1 MEVTANLQA
10 EATTG
15 AVGPPFG
22 RGRPE
27 NGAAGTFMAELFERH
42 SKMVLGL
49 CRLLLRDRVE
59 AEDAMQQTFLSAYR
73 SILGGSVPR
82 EPAAWLATIAR
93 NESLSRIRGRMR
105 EPLADP
111 DHALAG
117 TAPDALAAAI
127 ANADL
132 RALARGIK
140 ALPRRQR
147 EALLL
152 REFSGLSYGELAVA
166 LGVSEPA
173 VESLLFRARRGLK
186 TAMAN
191 GYAALPLPVAL
202 REVLARSLAGGS
214 SAAGPIAKLAALP
227 VVVKVA
233 TGAVAVG
240 IVTAGAV
247 TADRGLSIRHS
258 RPRAHPRISARLSHG
273 PVPAPHVQAV
283 TSVSRPA
290 HGSPGSPL
298 TAAASSP
305 SPAHKVQDPSAGGDA
320 QTQAPPSSSR
330 AEHRAGGNG
339 DGQAAG
345 KAGSD
350 ASGNAGRS
358 PKSKGNGQSQA
369 LRGEVKHSSPAPAS
383 QAPKGPEA
391 ANGSGPS
398 GLNDPTQ
405 GGSGDGG
412 KGHSG
417 SGDGHSGKGG

>member
-1 MEVTANLQA
+1 MTMEATADLQA

-15 AVGPPFG
+15 AVGPLFA

-27 NGAAGTFMAELFERH
+27 NGAAGTFLAELFERH

-49 CRLLLRDRVE
+49 CRLLLRDGVE

-73 SILGGSVPR
+73 SILRGSVPR

-111 DHALAG
+111 DRALAG

-132 RALARGIK
+132 RALAKGIK

-152 REFSGLSYGELAVA
+152 REFSGLSYGELAAA

-191 GYAALPLPVAL
+191 GYVALPLPVAL
-202 REVLARSLAGGS
+202 RDLLARSLAGGS

-227 VVVKVA
+227 AIAKVM
-233 TGAVAVG
+233 TGAAAVG
-240 IVTAGAV
+240 IVTVGAV

-258 RPRAHPRISARLSHG
+258 RPRAHPRSPTRLSRG
-273 PVPAPHVQAV
+273 SVPAPSVRAV
-283 TSVSRPA
+283 TSVSRPV
-290 HGSPGSPL
+290 HGPPASAPL
-298 TAAASSP
+298 LPAAASSP
-305 SPAHKVQDPSAGGDA
+305 SPAHQVQVRSARGDA
-320 QTQAPPSSSR
+320 HPQAPPSPPR
-330 AEHRAGGNG
+330 ADHRAGGTG
-339 DGQAAG
+339 RA
-345 KAGSD
+345 
-350 ASGNAGRS
+350 ASGNASRS
-358 PKSKGNGQSQA
+358 PTSKGNGKTEA
-369 LRGEVKHSSPAPAS
+369 IRGKVNHSSAAPAS
-383 QAPKGPEA
+383 HAPKAPKA
-391 ANGSGPS
+391 AGRFGSS
-398 GLNDPTQ
+398 DPNHSNQ
-405 GGSGDGG
+405 AALGDGG
-412 KGHSG
+412 KAQSG
-417 SGDGHSGKGG
+417 SGGSHSGKSG

>member
-1 MEVTANLQA
+1 MEVTADLQA
-10 EATTG
+10 EAAAG
-15 AVGPPFG
+15 AVGPHFAPG
-22 RGRPE
+22 RLE
-27 NGAAGTFMAELFERH
+27 NGAAGTFLAELFERH

-73 SILGGSVPR
+73 SILSGRTPR

-111 DHALAG
+111 DQALAG
-117 TAPDALAAAI
+117 TAPDALATAI

-132 RALARGIK
+132 RALAKGIK

-152 REFSGLSYGELAVA
+152 REFSGLSYGELAAA

-186 TAMAN
+186 TAMSN

-202 REVLARSLAGGS
+202 RDLLARSLAGGS

-227 VVVKVA
+227 VVAKVA

-240 IVTAGAV
+240 IVTVGAV
-247 TADRGLSIRHS
+247 TADRGLLIRHS
-258 RPRAHPRISARLSHG
+258 RPRAHPRIPARLRHG
-273 PVPAPHVQAV
+273 SALTPPVRAV

-290 HGSPGSPL
+290 HSSAASPL
-298 TAAASSP
+298 
-305 SPAHKVQDPSAGGDA
+305 PAVVSNPTPTHKLREPSARGDA
-320 QTQAPPSSSR
+320 HTQAPPSPSEADR
-330 AEHRAGGNG
+330 RAGGNRN
-339 DGQAAG
+339 GQANSKG
-345 KAGSD
+345 GSD
-350 ASGNAGRS
+350 GSGY
-358 PKSKGNGQSQA
+358 PKGGSQNKGNGGTHADQSK
-369 LRGEVKHSSPAPAS
+369 GKDSSPAS
-383 QAPKGPEA
+383 APDAQKGPA
-391 ANGSGPS
+391 ASSSSGQNGS
-398 GLNDPTQ
+398 NQ

-412 KGHSG
+412 KGQGG
-417 SGDGHSGKGG
+417 SDGGHSGKGG

>member
-1 MEVTANLQA
+1 MTMEATADLQA

-15 AVGPPFG
+15 AVGPLFAP
-22 RGRPE
+22 GRPE
-27 NGAAGTFMAELFERH
+27 TGAAGTFLAELFERH

-73 SILGGSVPR
+73 SILRGSVPR

-105 EPLADP
+105 EPIADP
-111 DHALAG
+111 DQALAG
-117 TAPDALAAAI
+117 TAPDALATAI

-132 RALARGIK
+132 RALAKGIK

-152 REFSGLSYGELAVA
+152 REFSGLSYGELSAA
-166 LGVSEPA
+166 LGLSEPA

-202 REVLARSLAGGS
+202 RDLLARSLAGGS

-227 VVVKVA
+227 AIAKVA

-240 IVTAGAV
+240 IVTVGAV

-258 RPRAHPRISARLSHG
+258 RPRAHPRSPAHLKHG
-273 PVPAPHVQAV
+273 SVPASPVQAV

-290 HGSPGSPL
+290 HDPPASAPRLP
-298 TAAASSP
+298 AAAPSP
-305 SPAHKVQDPSAGGDA
+305 SPARQLRAAGAGGDA
-320 QTQAPPSSSR
+320 HPQAPPSPPR
-330 AEHRAGGNG
+330 ADHTT
-339 DGQAAG
+339 
-345 KAGSD
+345 SV
-350 ASGNAGRS
+350 ASANAIRS
-358 PKSKGNGQSQA
+358 PKSKGNGKSEA
-369 LRGEVKHSSPAPAS
+369 PRGKVKQNSAAPAS
-383 QAPKGPEA
+383 HASKGPTA
-391 ANGSGPS
+391 ASGPGTS
-398 GLNDPTQ
+398 DPNH
-405 GGSGDGG
+405 SGDGG
-412 KGHSG
+412 KAQSG
-417 SGDGHSGKGG
+417 SSGSHSAKGG